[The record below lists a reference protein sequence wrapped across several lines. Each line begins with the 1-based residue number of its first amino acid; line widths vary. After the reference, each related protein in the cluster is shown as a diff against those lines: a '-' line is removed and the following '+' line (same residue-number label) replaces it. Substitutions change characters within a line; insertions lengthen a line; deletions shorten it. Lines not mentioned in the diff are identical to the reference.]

1 MLDHS
6 LHSAPV
12 LTLPP
17 AESFNLKSFRHIT
30 CPAPETTP
38 SSSSS
43 SSKGPTTHPHVRE
56 DSFASDSSQRISVAA
71 FREAQ
76 ARCSTTDS
84 PVPSLPGDRDN
95 FASSQVW
102 NHRRSSALSMP
113 LSVHTV
119 ASQPCMSTPR
129 NPLTH
134 TSSALP
140 LSSAASDTSSESSE
154 EGESESEEDATLRP
168 NRQRTV
174 TTRWHN
180 LNSATGLCLSC
191 HTVLCGLISAMGF
204 RPVYIAGCHHLPP
217 MRVAHQNLWFP
228 AAEAIIRAFIH
239 LHVPVF
245 RLLRLHPR
253 LRQRA
258 YL

>member
-1 MLDHS
+1 M
-6 LHSAPV
+6 
-12 LTLPP
+12 
-17 AESFNLKSFRHIT
+17 
-30 CPAPETTP
+30 
-38 SSSSS
+38 
-43 SSKGPTTHPHVRE
+43 RE
-56 DSFASDSSQRISVAA
+56 DSFASNSLQHISVTA

-76 ARCSTTDS
+76 ARRSTTDS
-84 PVPSLPGDRDN
+84 PVPSLPGNRDN

-102 NHRRSSALSMP
+102 NHRRSSVLSMP
-113 LSVHTV
+113 PSVHTV

-129 NPLTH
+129 NPLTC

-140 LSSAASDTSSESSE
+140 LSSAASNTSSESLE

-168 NRQRTV
+168 NRQCTV
-174 TTRWHN
+174 TTQWHN
-180 LNSATGLCLSC
+180 LNLATGLHLSR

-204 RPVYIAGCHHLPP
+204 CPVYIAGCHHLPP
-217 MRVAHQNLWFP
+217 MRVAHQNLWFL

-239 LHVPVF
+239 LCVPVF
-245 RLLRLHPR
+245 QLLRLHPR